1 MKLTDLLETTVILA
15 DGAMGTMLHA
25 RGIGF
30 DRCFDELNRL
40 QPALVAEVHRA
51 YIEAGAEVI
60 QTNTFGANRYKLA
73 AHGLDN
79 QVSEINRSG
88 VELARRVVMASYRN
102 VWVAG
107 DVGPLGVR
115 LAPFGRVQPD
125 QARQAFGEQI
135 RALAEAGADLFLVA
149 ELEHDGPVL
158 GIDPAEQADHPAVFV
173 DDRTAVVEMVRVL
186 KPGGLFLFAQM
197 DWWNFGHVVGRFW
210 PVIFILL
217 GISML
222 VGNNFKNVGSGV
234 FFILFGTF
242 FLLVKWNVIHTIGR
256 YIWPVAIIGA
266 GLWIL
271 VRPDRGGGNKKI
283 PDGVVG
289 GDELSVNQVLSGT
302 VRRVESQAFR
312 GGKVEVVFGSAEI
325 DLRGAK
331 PAGGQAT
338 LDASAVLGGIEVTV
352 PRDWEVVLEGS
363 PVLGSIESH
372 KSPVPATGKTATL
385 TIRGSAVLGSIEV
398 KD

>member
-1 MKLTDLLETTVILA
+1 MSASRTQSRIFWGLLLI
-15 DGAMGTMLHA
+15 
-25 RGIGF
+25 
-30 DRCFDELNRL
+30 
-40 QPALVAEVHRA
+40 
-51 YIEAGAEVI
+51 
-60 QTNTFGANRYKLA
+60 
-73 AHGLDN
+73 
-79 QVSEINRSG
+79 
-88 VELARRVVMASYRN
+88 
-102 VWVAG
+102 
-107 DVGPLGVR
+107 
-115 LAPFGRVQPD
+115 
-125 QARQAFGEQI
+125 
-135 RALAEAGADLFLVA
+135 
-149 ELEHDGPVL
+149 VL
-158 GIDPAEQADHPAVFV
+158 
-173 DDRTAVVEMVRVL
+173 
-186 KPGGLFLFAQM
+186 GGLFLFAQM
-197 DWWNFGHVVGRFW
+197 DWWNFGRVVGRFW

-271 VRPDRGGGNKKI
+271 VRPDRGGGKKKI

-312 GGKVEVVFGSAEI
+312 GGKVEVVLGSAEI

>member
-1 MKLTDLLETTVILA
+1 MSASNTQSRIFWGLL
-15 DGAMGTMLHA
+15 
-25 RGIGF
+25 
-30 DRCFDELNRL
+30 
-40 QPALVAEVHRA
+40 LV
-51 YIEAGAEVI
+51 
-60 QTNTFGANRYKLA
+60 
-73 AHGLDN
+73 
-79 QVSEINRSG
+79 
-88 VELARRVVMASYRN
+88 
-102 VWVAG
+102 
-107 DVGPLGVR
+107 
-115 LAPFGRVQPD
+115 
-125 QARQAFGEQI
+125 
-135 RALAEAGADLFLVA
+135 
-149 ELEHDGPVL
+149 VL
-158 GIDPAEQADHPAVFV
+158 
-173 DDRTAVVEMVRVL
+173 
-186 KPGGLFLFAQM
+186 GGLFLFAQM

-242 FLLVKWNVIHTIGR
+242 FLLVKWNVVHTIGR

-271 VRPDRGGGNKKI
+271 VRPAGGGGKKKI
-283 PDGVVG
+283 PDGSVD
-289 GDELSVNQVLSGT
+289 GDELAVNQVLSGV

-312 GGKVEVVFGSAEI
+312 GGKVEVVLGSAEI

-338 LDASAVLGGIEVTV
+338 LDVSAVLGGVEITV

-372 KSPVPATGKTATL
+372 KSPVPATRKTATL

>member
-1 MKLTDLLETTVILA
+1 MSASRTQSRIFWGLL
-15 DGAMGTMLHA
+15 
-25 RGIGF
+25 
-30 DRCFDELNRL
+30 
-40 QPALVAEVHRA
+40 LV
-51 YIEAGAEVI
+51 
-60 QTNTFGANRYKLA
+60 
-73 AHGLDN
+73 
-79 QVSEINRSG
+79 
-88 VELARRVVMASYRN
+88 
-102 VWVAG
+102 
-107 DVGPLGVR
+107 
-115 LAPFGRVQPD
+115 
-125 QARQAFGEQI
+125 
-135 RALAEAGADLFLVA
+135 
-149 ELEHDGPVL
+149 VL
-158 GIDPAEQADHPAVFV
+158 
-173 DDRTAVVEMVRVL
+173 
-186 KPGGLFLFAQM
+186 GGLFLFAQM
-197 DWWNFGHVVGRFW
+197 DWWNFGRVVGRFW

-271 VRPDRGGGNKKI
+271 VRPDRGGGKKKI

-312 GGKVEVVFGSAEI
+312 GGKVEVVLGSAEI